1 MGFFMGIA
9 SRPESVAC
17 PRQIF
22 KELRLSVD
30 AVEATRSSLVAAV
43 ARQRRRQPEK
53 QKARNL
59 AVSGPCLCEQMRV
72 LKSSLCPVVDPH
84 GQFVMALV

>member
-1 MGFFMGIA
+1 MGIA
-9 SRPESVAC
+9 SLPELVTC

-43 ARQRRRQPEK
+43 ARQRRMQPEK

-59 AVSGPCLCEQMRV
+59 AVSGPFPELSGVRCYLAPSARWSI
-72 LKSSLCPVVDPH
+72 LIANP
-84 GQFVMALV
+84 

>member
-1 MGFFMGIA
+1 MGIA

-17 PRQIF
+17 PWQIF

-30 AVEATRSSLVAAV
+30 AGEATRSSLVAAA
-43 ARQRRRQPEK
+43 ARQRRMQPEK

-59 AVSGPCLCEQMRV
+59 AVSGPYPELSGVGCYLAPSARRSI
-72 LKSSLCPVVDPH
+72 LIANP
-84 GQFVMALV
+84 